1 MLNNVVPTVQLSEAE
16 TRANSIRV
24 QIAMVRS
31 AKEKA
36 KEKREVL
43 DAKLHENTEYH
54 KLALEIESLT
64 SKKTSL
70 KKTLFAGPE
79 IQVMVSEIKDLSK
92 MTKDCQLTLSAYL
105 EDYEKKTGY
114 DSFDGKKIIKNC
126 RLTDAK

>member
-70 KKTLFAGPE
+70 KKTLFN
-79 IQVMVSEIKDLSK
+79 MVFFSDINLSNDK
-92 MTKDCQLTLSAYL
+92 RLSAHSVRVSRRL
-105 EDYEKKTGY
+105 RKK
-114 DSFDGKKIIKNC
+114 DRI
-126 RLTDAK
+126 